1 MMEREIGFKVFKIN
15 SNTFYI
21 ASFFYLPNSKFK
33 DYVYMWVNAFW
44 GKKITN
50 QSIEL
55 KITEN
60 SLYTAAYFYTNF

>member
-1 MMEREIGFKVFKIN
+1 MHFEV
-15 SNTFYI
+15 
-21 ASFFYLPNSKFK
+21 
-33 DYVYMWVNAFW
+33 
-44 GKKITN
+44 KKITN